1 MPTLVGRGM
10 AHAIV
15 TSLIWENGPGFLCV
29 VVVVVVVEW
38 FPQHVLLQERMYF
51 QIINAM
57 SDAGMMT

>member
-1 MPTLVGRGM
+1 M

-29 VVVVVVVEW
+29 GVVVVVVEW